1 MSLATGGHVVRTIFE
16 VLTHPTIVLF
26 VCAGIPLGFL
36 LFRRTHRVGV
46 PKRGHARPFRR
57 ARTEV
62 TSPESGQ
69 RSSRSARTE
78 PPGVLVVPAATYDTL
93 AREGIIHPREFR
105 STGDPIAK
113 TVMETDRVALREF
126 TLSDVDDLHLL
137 HTDPDVMRYVPDER
151 SDLPYL
157 RTFTKGCVDEYRSF
171 PGYGIW
177 AAIEKSSRTFIG
189 WFLLRPFRLAP
200 YYNPGIADAEEIEL
214 GYRLTTA
221 VWGRGYATE
230 VAHVLIRYALVER
243 SASSVIAGVE
253 RENAA
258 SVRVLQKSGLSLSK
272 SVKETSTGTV
282 LDLYR
287 ITRPGLRGFE
297 PTDGS

>member
-1 MSLATGGHVVRTIFE
+1 MRTIFE
-16 VLTHPTIVLF
+16 VLTHPTVVLF
-26 VCAGIPLGFL
+26 ICAGIPLGFL
-36 LFRRTHRVGV
+36 IFRRNRRVGV
-46 PKRGHARPFRR
+46 PRRGRARPFRR
-57 ARTEV
+57 TRPEV

-69 RSSRSARTE
+69 CNTRSARTE
-78 PPGVLVVPAATYDTL
+78 PPGVLVVPAGTYDTL

-105 STGDPIAK
+105 STRGPVAK
-113 TVMETDRVALREF
+113 TVMETDRVTLREF
-126 TLSDVDDLHLL
+126 TLSDVDDLHRL

-151 SDLPYL
+151 RDLPYL
-157 RTFTKGCVDEYRSF
+157 RTFVKRCIDEYRSF

-177 AAIEKSSRTFIG
+177 AAMEKSGKTFIG

-230 VAHVLIRYALVER
+230 VAHRLIRYALVEG
-243 SASSVIAGVE
+243 SARSVIAGVE

-258 SVRVLQKSGLSLSK
+258 SVRVLQKSNLSLSK
-272 SVKETSTGTV
+272 SVKDTSTGTI

-287 ITRPGLRGFE
+287 ITHADLRDFG